1 MLINN
6 MHLNLN
12 NFFRFFNYSRL
23 INNIVI
29 LFVGFWI
36 KVFILNAN
44 VAPIDYVDISQQKA
58 EMKQGRM
65 PRRPGVVQAADYA
78 VSKGVNEVSW
88 NLEDNKSLY
97 QM

>member
-44 VAPIDYVDISQQKA
+44 VAPIDYADISQQKA
-58 EMKQGRM
+58 EMKARENAEKARAV
-65 PRRPGVVQAADYA
+65 RRLTMQWQRA
-78 VSKGVNEVSW
+78 W
-88 NLEDNKSLY
+88 
-97 QM
+97 MR